1 MTTSTSEKDDGMQ
14 ALAVAIE
21 KIRETISKMDG
32 GIFTVKTEVSS
43 KTSLLCIKNKCCTIL
58 E

>member
-32 GIFTVKTEVSS
+32 GIFTVKTEVSYEV
-43 KTSLLCIKNKCCTIL
+43 L
-58 E
+58 